1 MKETSSL
8 LLQKADR
15 PYFSITNLVFG
26 IFAVAIVNIYTANV
40 WHRVH
45 DVSTKFGL
53 ENAPLTIEDIASP
66 STRVD
71 LNISSSTSSI
81 TPNRC
86 GLDHR
91 CFYTNRTRLLCSQ
104 SQESDLL
111 LIRKMPFHSHSIV
124 VPKKYLNI
132 LIISSVRGTSL
143 PLISHTRATFNSRT
157 GEVQLPE
164 QSGKPDDIEIECPK
178 NERRSC
184 GKNSFGEFLLNAARA
199 KKVYADQ
206 HGYRFVLMDSNDF
219 KGERGSGGRTGEF
232 AKPHMMRHALLDPN
246 LCGWQQQV
254 APETFRGKCDWIMW
268 LDADSFIHPALFD
281 LPLDAWLH
289 DVPDD
294 RILVLGNR
302 VALNTGVLFL
312 RAGNQSTRT
321 QTISLLD
328 NWVTANKL
336 IHCHSF
342 DQAGLQL
349 LLLRAVRRHLIDIG
363 QKGSVG
369 THASPFGF
377 TCVSPWCSQNLTKNR
392 QGKNVPFWSCNP
404 LFDKK
409 LVDSGWHDI
418 LLGRK
423 NHPRLDGLPI
433 WISRENSRRPR
444 LHVVE
449 KHKIGSDLGPEGV
462 PTVVQ
467 GWDYGGNFNY
477 NFSEAPHSP
486 TWFITHHKQ
495 TASFFFEGHQSQR
508 ACRGSL
514 HGCHVCPV
522 LLEVTRFG

>member
-1 MKETSSL
+1 M
-8 LLQKADR
+8 
-15 PYFSITNLVFG
+15 
-26 IFAVAIVNIYTANV
+26 
-40 WHRVH
+40 
-45 DVSTKFGL
+45 
-53 ENAPLTIEDIASP
+53 
-66 STRVD
+66 
-71 LNISSSTSSI
+71 
-81 TPNRC
+81 
-86 GLDHR
+86 
-91 CFYTNRTRLLCSQ
+91 
-104 SQESDLL
+104 
-111 LIRKMPFHSHSIV
+111 
-124 VPKKYLNI
+124 
-132 LIISSVRGTSL
+132 RGTSL

-328 NWVTANKL
+328 N
-336 IHCHSF
+336 S
-342 DQAGLQL
+342 
-349 LLLRAVRRHLIDIG
+349 
-363 QKGSVG
+363 
-369 THASPFGF
+369 
-377 TCVSPWCSQNLTKNR
+377 KN
-392 QGKNVPFWSCNP
+392 FEFP
-404 LFDKK
+404 LFFAKICPIDFCK
-409 LVDSGWHDI
+409 LWWWPISSINI
-418 LLGRK
+418 LLDLK
-423 NHPRLDGLPI
+423 MNKKKKM
-433 WISRENSRRPR
+433 
-444 LHVVE
+444 V
-449 KHKIGSDLGPEGV
+449 KKI
-462 PTVVQ
+462 
-467 GWDYGGNFNY
+467 
-477 NFSEAPHSP
+477 
-486 TWFITHHKQ
+486 ITI
-495 TASFFFEGHQSQR
+495 AN
-508 ACRGSL
+508 
-514 HGCHVCPV
+514 
-522 LLEVTRFG
+522 TR